1 MIKASEARRITSNL
15 ETIIYME
22 EMKEIEDKIEKACRQ
37 LYTYKITM
45 DGVCSDAVRGELE
58 RNEYKVEQHVFSK
71 EDNSYY
77 YSVSW

>member
-22 EMKEIEDKIEKACRQ
+22 EMKEIEAKIEKACMQ
-37 LYTYKITM
+37 PYTYKITM
-45 DGVCSDAVRGELE
+45 DGICSDEVKSELE